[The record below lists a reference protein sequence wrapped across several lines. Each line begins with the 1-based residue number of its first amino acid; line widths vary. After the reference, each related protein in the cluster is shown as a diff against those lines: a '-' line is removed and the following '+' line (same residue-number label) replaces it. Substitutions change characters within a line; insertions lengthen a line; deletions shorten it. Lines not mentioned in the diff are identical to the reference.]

1 MGLSGISIWQLLIVF
16 LIVTIVFGSKKLRHL
31 GEDIGVAVKA
41 FKRGL
46 NEETEQAS
54 ETATANKNEPKPS
67 SKDTQ

>member
-46 NEETEQAS
+46 NEDTEQYSDAS
-54 ETATANKNEPKPS
+54 TANKNESKPQ

>member
-46 NEETEQAS
+46 HEEPEQAS
-54 ETATANKNEPKPS
+54 EAATANKNEPKPP
-67 SKDTQ
+67 SKDTP